1 MTKQVDH
8 IKVSIAEQ
16 DVVCIDNV
24 QYNYGRNMG
33 GKLYIDRSS
42 VPWLIDALIHYLESE
57 IGAEQKLGND
67 ELQISQS
74 GGGPFPRVCLMN
86 FRSPNAHLGRNYMQS
101 FIVQVGHDL
110 VKQLRALGV

>member
-24 QYNYGRNMG
+24 RYNYGRNMG

-42 VPWLIDALIHYLESE
+42 VPWLIDALTRYLESE

-74 GGGPFPRVCLMN
+74 GGGPFPSICIVN
-86 FRSPNAHLGRNYMQS
+86 FRSPNASYGRNYIQD
-101 FIVQVGHDL
+101 IEVNVGHDL